1 MSNYDETGGEHG
13 WVMKEENDYDVVVET
28 LQKEIDSLW
37 KMTESNMKMGM
48 MNIMDDI
55 RLDQID
61 RLKSAI
67 ELWKNR
73 KTIGELKNDSMC
85 KMP

>member
-1 MSNYDETGGEHG
+1 MERQNKEWIKLMSNYDETGGEHG
-13 WVMKEENDYDVVVET
+13 WVMKEENEYDVVVET

-37 KMTESNMKMGM
+37 KMTEKNMKSGM

-61 RLKSAI
+61 QLKSAI

-73 KTIGELKNDSMC
+73 NENT
-85 KMP
+85 

>member
-1 MSNYDETGGEHG
+1 MREEANKPMVDG
-13 WVMKEENDYDVVVET
+13 MKEENEYDVVVET

-37 KMTESNMKMGM
+37 KMTEKNMKSGM

-61 RLKSAI
+61 QLKSAI

-73 KTIGELKNDSMC
+73 NENT
-85 KMP
+85 

>member
-1 MSNYDETGGEHG
+1 MLEDE
-13 WVMKEENDYDVVVET
+13 YDVVVET

-37 KMTESNMKMGM
+37 KMTEKNMKSGM

-61 RLKSAI
+61 QLKSAI

-73 KTIGELKNDSMC
+73 NENT
-85 KMP
+85 